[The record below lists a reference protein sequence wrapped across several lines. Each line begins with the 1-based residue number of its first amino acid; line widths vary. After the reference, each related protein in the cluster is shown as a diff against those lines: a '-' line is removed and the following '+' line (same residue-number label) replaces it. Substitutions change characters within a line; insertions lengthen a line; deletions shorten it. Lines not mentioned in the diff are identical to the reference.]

1 MFSRPC
7 AFCRSTA
14 EPDKGQHMNRIE
26 QRLRHLAGKKQ
37 TAFVPFL
44 MAGDP
49 DFNRSED
56 MVYLLDQVGADIIE
70 YGVPFSD
77 PVGDGPVIQEA
88 AQRALRGGATLAGV
102 LESVRR
108 IRQRCDVPLMLFSY
122 LNPILAYG
130 IQRFALDA
138 AAAGVDGVLCVDM
151 PPDEGSEYKRALD
164 GAGLSTIFLAAPTTT
179 DDRLRVIGQQSTGFV
194 YYISR
199 LGVTG
204 ERSALEQDLAA
215 AVTRVKRLVG
225 KPVCVGF
232 GISTPE
238 QAAAVAGM
246 ADGVVIGSALVR
258 LIHEQ
263 VTCDGGPE
271 RIRAWAEAVS
281 RAIHQT

>member
-1 MFSRPC
+1 
-7 AFCRSTA
+7 
-14 EPDKGQHMNRIE
+14 MNRIE
-26 QRLRHLAGKKQ
+26 RRLSALAGEKK

-49 DFNRSED
+49 DFSWSERI
-56 MVYLLDQVGADIIE
+56 VCLLDRAGADIIE

-88 AQRALRGGATLAGV
+88 AQRALSGGATLAGV
-102 LESVRR
+102 LESVKHVRER
-108 IRQRCDVPLMLFSY
+108 SDVPLMLFSY

-130 IQRFALDA
+130 VERFARDA

-151 PPDEGSEYKRALD
+151 PPDEANEYKQALD
-164 GAGLSTIFLAAPTTT
+164 STGLRAIFLAAPTTT
-179 DDRLRVIGQQSTGFV
+179 DERLTLIGQQSTGFV

-204 ERSALEQDLAA
+204 ERAALEQDLAA
-215 AVTRVKRLVG
+215 SVAKVKRLTG

-238 QAAAVAGM
+238 QAASVAGM

-258 LIHEQ
+258 LIHEREG
-263 VTCDGGPE
+263 TSGGLE
-271 RIRAWAEAVS
+271 AIGAWAEAMA
-281 RAIHQT
+281 RAVHDRGQG

>member
-1 MFSRPC
+1 
-7 AFCRSTA
+7 
-14 EPDKGQHMNRIE
+14 MNRIE
-26 QRLRHLAGKKQ
+26 ERLAKLAGKGQ

-49 DFNRSED
+49 DFDQSENI
-56 MVYLLDQVGADIIE
+56 VCQLDQAGADIIE

-88 AQRALRGGATLAGV
+88 AQRALAGGATLAGV

-108 IRQRCDVPLMLFSY
+108 IRQRSEVPLMLFSY

-130 IQRFALDA
+130 IRRFAQDA
-138 AAAGVDGVLCVDM
+138 GAAGVDGVLCVDM
-151 PPDEGSEYKRALD
+151 PPDEGSEYKQALHA
-164 GAGLSTIFLAAPTTT
+164 AGLCTIFLAAPTTT

-204 ERSALEQDLAA
+204 ERAALEQDLAA
-215 AVTRVKRLVG
+215 AVARVKRLTG

-263 VTCDGGPE
+263 TVQHGDPE
-271 RIRAWAEAVS
+271 RIGRWVEAMA
-281 RAIHQT
+281 RAIHEKRHD

>member
-1 MFSRPC
+1 
-7 AFCRSTA
+7 
-14 EPDKGQHMNRIE
+14 MNRIE
-26 QRLRHLAGKKQ
+26 ERLALLKQAGK
-37 TAFVPFL
+37 TAFIPFL

-49 DFNRSED
+49 DFASSEEI
-56 MVYLLDQVGADIIE
+56 VFLLDRSGADIIE

-77 PVGDGPVIQEA
+77 PVGDGPVIQQA
-88 AQRALRGGATLAGV
+88 AQRALRGGASMKEV

-108 IRQRCDVPLMLFSY
+108 IRTRSSVPLMLFSY

-130 IQRFALDA
+130 IEAFARDA
-138 AAAGVDGVLCVDM
+138 AEAGVDGVLCVDL
-151 PPDEGSEYKRALD
+151 PPDEAAEYKRLLD
-164 GAGLSTIFLAAPTTT
+164 AAGICTIFLAAPTTT
-179 DDRLRVIGQQSTGFV
+179 EVRLKLIGEQSSGFV

-204 ERSALEQDLAA
+204 ERAILEKDLER
-215 AVTRVKRLVG
+215 AVTRVKKLTG

-238 QAAAVAGM
+238 QAAAVASM

-263 VTCDGGPE
+263 SARPGG
-271 RIRAWAEAVS
+271 IDAIKVWADNMS
-281 RAIHQT
+281 RAIHEKH